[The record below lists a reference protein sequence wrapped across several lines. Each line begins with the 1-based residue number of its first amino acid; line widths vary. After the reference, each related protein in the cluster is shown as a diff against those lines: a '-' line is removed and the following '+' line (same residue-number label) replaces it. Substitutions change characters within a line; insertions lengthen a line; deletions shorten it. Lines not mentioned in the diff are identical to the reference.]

1 MIKVIIVE
9 DEKPSARR
17 LQRMLSE
24 LNIEALEMLH
34 SVKEAV
40 AWFKS
45 NEHPD
50 LILLDIQLS
59 DGLSFEIF
67 EQVTVNSAIIFTTAY
82 DEYALKAF
90 KLNSIDY
97 LLKPIDDEELET
109 AINKFTIHQPEK
121 HDLLVDINQIKKLL
135 INPLDKSYKKRFTIK
150 IGQHLRVVD
159 TEDIECFYSEQKAT
173 YSYTMQ
179 RKNYLMVFSLE
190 QLEDELDPAKF
201 FKVNRKFI
209 VNIAAINDI
218 IAYTNSR
225 LQIKLNNFSELEI
238 IVSREKVKEFRK
250 WLE

>member
-24 LNIEALEMLH
+24 LDIEALAMLH
-34 SVKEAV
+34 SVKEAI
-40 AWFKS
+40 AWFKT

-67 EQVTVNSAIIFTTAY
+67 EHVTVNSAIIFTTAY

-109 AINKFTIHQPEK
+109 AIKKFGINQPVK
-121 HDLLVDINQIKKLL
+121 NDLLVDINQIKKLL
-135 INPLDKSYKKRFTIK
+135 VNPLDKSYKKRFTIK
-150 IGQHLRVVD
+150 IGQHLRVID
-159 TEDIECFYSEQKAT
+159 TKDIECFYSEQKAT
-173 YSYTMQ
+173 YSYTLD
-179 RKNYLMVFSLE
+179 RKNYLMDFSLE
-190 QLEDELDPAKF
+190 QLEDELDPSIF

-218 IAYTNSR
+218 ISYTNSR